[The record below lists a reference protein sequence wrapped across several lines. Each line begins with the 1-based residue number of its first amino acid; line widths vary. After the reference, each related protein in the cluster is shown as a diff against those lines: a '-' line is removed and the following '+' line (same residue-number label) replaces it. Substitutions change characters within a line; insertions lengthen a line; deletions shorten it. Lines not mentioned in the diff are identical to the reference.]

1 MNPDLNRAAKEGEFT
16 LYKFKVDL
24 EDIDPLPILEALPNV
39 LMISYDSSY
48 EPMSIPNPMF
58 ASDNLDSFTLVNKKD
73 GKLQYI
79 IVYNQSLSRERL
91 RLALARELG
100 HVILQHD
107 GTNPEFVWNEEAS
120 CFAHHFLCPL
130 CALEEKRRK
139 EQGKTICFRPKR
151 ERYSLELKEM
161 QRFPDLDSMR
171 EHVAYEQTRWKRFVG
186 DMECFYHPDDIEVIT
201 ADEID
206 SIIGW
211 KNNCNVVV
219 DGRTVGYCGIE

>member
-1 MNPDLNRAAKEGEFT
+1 MIPDLKKAAEQGEFAI
-16 LYKFKVDL
+16 YKFKVNL
-24 EDIDPLPILEALPNV
+24 NDIDPLPILEALPNV
-39 LMISYDSSY
+39 LLISYDSSY
-48 EPMSIPNPMF
+48 EPISIPNPMF

-79 IVYNQSLSRERL
+79 IVYNQSISRERL

-139 EQGKTICFRPKR
+139 TCWRSIQ
-151 ERYSLELKEM
+151 ER
-161 QRFPDLDSMR
+161 FW
-171 EHVAYEQTRWKRFVG
+171 QT
-186 DMECFYHPDDIEVIT
+186 
-201 ADEID
+201 
-206 SIIGW
+206 
-211 KNNCNVVV
+211 
-219 DGRTVGYCGIE
+219 